1 MRKVPGRKADG
12 VNRKRRSKQMADP
25 EKLRE
30 NRLRRIAKRQGL
42 ELHKSRTRNKRAW
55 DYGLWVITDEE
66 GKVVAGA
73 GAGGRPELTLD
84 DVEVWLTR

>member
-1 MRKVPGRKADG
+1 
-12 VNRKRRSKQMADP
+12 MADP

-42 ELHKSRTRNKRAW
+42 ELHKSRTRTKGAW
-55 DYGLWVITDEE
+55 DYGLWMITDEAS
-66 GKVVAGA
+66 KVVAGA